1 MTMLKKL
8 ITLLLA
14 VALLLPGAALADYG
28 ENFQPGTHIT
38 VGTVSRLTGNFFT
51 EMWGN
56 NTADM
61 DIRELLHGLSTNTW
75 DEEQQ

>member
-14 VALLLPGAALADYG
+14 VALLLPGAALSDYG

-38 VGTVSRLTGNFFT
+38 VGSVSRLPGNVFT

-56 NTADM
+56 NTADL
-61 DIRELLHGLSTNTW
+61 DIRELLHGLG
-75 DEEQQ
+75 